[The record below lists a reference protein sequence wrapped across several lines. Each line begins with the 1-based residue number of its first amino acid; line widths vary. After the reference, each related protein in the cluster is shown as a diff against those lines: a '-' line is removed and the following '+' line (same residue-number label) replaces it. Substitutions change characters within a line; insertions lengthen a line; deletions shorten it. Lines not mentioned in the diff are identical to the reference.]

1 MREPSVNPACVDTL
15 HMYPGACTDRVC
27 AWYVTLTGIDV
38 VHDEADVTGLAR
50 RRERAKDCG
59 SVLFFV
65 FREELVA
72 SALRRDGVRIW
83 GNRQEGPLLRRVD
96 GLQRMHVALHHARR
110 LYFSSRRLL

>member
-1 MREPSVNPACVDTL
+1 MNPACVDTL

-59 SVLFFV
+59 SVLFFCV
-65 FREELVA
+65 
-72 SALRRDGVRIW
+72 SGRI
-83 GNRQEGPLLRRVD
+83 GSIRIA
-96 GLQRMHVALHHARR
+96 QRWRPDLG
-110 LYFSSRRLL
+110 